1 MSDVA
6 PVVSKR
12 RAALKKLS
20 VPFVDLGARHAP
32 LRARL
37 LEAVGRVL
45 DHGQFILGPEV
56 AELEERWAR
65 RCGVRH
71 AIGVSSG
78 TAALGLT
85 LKALDIGAGDEVV
98 TAPNSFIAS
107 ASSVV
112 LAGATPRFADV
123 GDDFNMDPESVQAC
137 IRENTKAIVVV
148 HLTGR
153 PAAMDEINA
162 IANRRQVVV
171 IEDAAQAMGAK
182 SAGRPVGSLGLA
194 AAFSLHPLKIIGGCG
209 DAGMITT
216 DDDALADHLRRL
228 RNHGFQNR
236 QEDCTAWG
244 YNERMDTLQAALAL
258 VKWDH
263 LDTWIQRRRD
273 QATLYRRRLVDFVR
287 IPPDRPNDQAVY
299 QTFPVLADRRDSLAD
314 FLRHHDIGC
323 AVHYPVPI
331 HLLEA
336 ARGLGYRRGDLP
348 EAEKQA
354 TRTLSLPIHEGL
366 GDEQIHHVCD
376 VIERFYDE

>member
-1 MSDVA
+1 
-6 PVVSKR
+6 
-12 RAALKKLS
+12 
-20 VPFVDLGARHAP
+20 
-32 LRARL
+32 
-37 LEAVGRVL
+37 
-45 DHGQFILGPEV
+45 
-56 AELEERWAR
+56 
-65 RCGVRH
+65 
-71 AIGVSSG
+71 
-78 TAALGLT
+78 
-85 LKALDIGAGDEVV
+85 
-98 TAPNSFIAS
+98 
-107 ASSVV
+107 
-112 LAGATPRFADV
+112 
-123 GDDFNMDPESVQAC
+123 
-137 IRENTKAIVVV
+137 
-148 HLTGR
+148 
-153 PAAMDEINA
+153 
-162 IANRRQVVV
+162 
-171 IEDAAQAMGAK
+171 
-182 SAGRPVGSLGLA
+182 
-194 AAFSLHPLKIIGGCG
+194 
-209 DAGMITT
+209 MITT
-216 DDDALADHLRRL
+216 DDGALADQLRRL

-273 QATLYRRRLVDFVR
+273 QAAIYRRRLANFVR